1 MQREL
6 SGGRKHSGRAPSDS
20 GSRHS
25 SGASSSTA
33 HRIDSGSHMS
43 AKDRI
48 VSADSGEQCNDLYPG
63 VMCSILVM
71 CIDARSSD
79 SAGVTR
85 RREAGIC
92 IIKN

>member
-1 MQREL
+1 MLDIPQQNPLKYGFSGIEHIVIITQREL

-25 SGASSSTA
+25 SAASSSTA

-48 VSADSGEQCNDLYPG
+48 VSADSGE
-63 VMCSILVM
+63 
-71 CIDARSSD
+71 
-79 SAGVTR
+79 
-85 RREAGIC
+85 
-92 IIKN
+92 